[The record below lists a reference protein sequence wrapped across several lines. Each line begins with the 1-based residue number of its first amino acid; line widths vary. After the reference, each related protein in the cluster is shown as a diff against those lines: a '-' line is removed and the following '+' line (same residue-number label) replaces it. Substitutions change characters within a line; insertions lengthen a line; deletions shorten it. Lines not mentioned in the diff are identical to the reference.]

1 MGIVSKGGG
10 LFGRKRDGAAA
21 AAERGAW
28 LAPTV
33 LLTLVSI
40 GAGVGLGSHLV
51 YTLQAADKPKPT
63 YPQPASQ
70 IERSRLK
77 YLKPIITNIA
87 EPGDVWARLEA
98 AVVFDEEMPNADV
111 LAARIGEDLLGYLKT
126 LKLAQFE
133 GAGQFQHLREDLKD
147 RVAIRSGG
155 EVRDFIIESL
165 VIQ

>member
-1 MGIVSKGGG
+1 MSLFSKGGG
-10 LFGRKRDGAAA
+10 LFRRKRGGAPS
-21 AAERGAW
+21 AERAPW

-40 GAGVGLGSHLV
+40 GAGIGLGNHLV
-51 YTLQAADKPKPT
+51 RTLQAADKAKPAHT
-63 YPQPASQ
+63 QPASET
-70 IERSRLK
+70 ERSRLK
-77 YLKPIITNIA
+77 YLKPIVTNIA
-87 EPGDVWARLEA
+87 EPSTTWARLEA
-98 AVVFDEEMPNADV
+98 AIVFQEDMPNADALV
-111 LAARIGEDLLGYLKT
+111 ARIGEDLLGYMRT

-147 RVAIRSGG
+147 RVAIRTGG

>member
-1 MGIVSKGGG
+1 MGVFPRGGG
-10 LFGRKRDGAAA
+10 LFRRKRNDAAS
-21 AAERGAW
+21 AERGQW
-28 LAPTV
+28 MAPTV

-51 YTLQAADKPKPT
+51 HTLQATDTPKPAHM
-63 YPQPASQ
+63 QPASET
-70 IERSRLK
+70 ERSRLK

-98 AVVFDEEMPNADV
+98 AVIFDEEMPNADV
-111 LAARIGEDLLGYLKT
+111 LVARIGEDLLGYLKT

>member
-1 MGIVSKGGG
+1 MGVLSKGGG
-10 LFGRKRDGAAA
+10 LFRGKRDSAAS
-21 AAERGAW
+21 AERGAW

-33 LLTLVSI
+33 LLTLISV

-51 YTLQAADKPKPT
+51 HRLQAADTPKSAH
-63 YPQPASQ
+63 PQPVS
-70 IERSRLK
+70 ETEKSRLK

-98 AVVFDEEMPNADV
+98 AVVFNDEMPNADV
-111 LAARIGEDLLGYLKT
+111 LVARIGEDLLGYLKT

>member
-1 MGIVSKGGG
+1 MGVFPRGGG
-10 LFGRKRDGAAA
+10 LFRRKRDDAA
-21 AAERGAW
+21 AAERGQW
-28 LAPTV
+28 VAPTV

-51 YTLQAADKPKPT
+51 YTLQAPDKPKPAHT
-63 YPQPASQ
+63 QPASET
-70 IERSRLK
+70 ERSRLK

-87 EPGDVWARLEA
+87 EPGDIWARLEA

-111 LAARIGEDLLGYLKT
+111 LVARIGEDLLGYLKT
-126 LKLAQFE
+126 LKLAQLE

>member
-1 MGIVSKGGG
+1 MAA
-10 LFGRKRDGAAA
+10 FPFRRKRDGAPP
-21 AAERGAW
+21 ERAPW

-33 LLTLVSI
+33 LLTLLSI
-40 GAGVGLGSHLV
+40 GAGIGLGSHLV
-51 YTLQAADKPKPT
+51 HTLQAQARPSPVLAQAAGDGTP
-63 YPQPASQ
+63 
-70 IERSRLK
+70 SRLRR
-77 YLKPIITNIA
+77 LKPIVTNIA
-87 EPGDVWARLEA
+87 EPADVWARLEA
-98 AVVFDEEMPNADV
+98 AIVFQDEMPNADV

-155 EVRDFIIESL
+155 DVRDVIIESL